1 MKIRL
6 HDDEVSEV
14 MSELAV
20 ENMPGVRVVEWRDDG
35 FREEKETPR
44 PMVKSKT
51 RSAFL
56 EEALREWDVAV
67 GWGELADETLVPNK

>member
-20 ENMPGVRVVEWRDDG
+20 ENMPGVRVVEWRDG
-35 FREEKETPR
+35 FKEVSEEKPR

-56 EEALREWDVAV
+56 EEALREWDVAM
-67 GWGELADETLVPNK
+67 GWDLEDTTMVPSK